1 MTKDNMDRLMWLR
14 KVLAEG
20 DVDLMREM
28 LKVFAEELMGLK
40 ATRSA
45 APLTVSRARSVPTAA
60 MDTASA
66 RSTRG
71 RARSSFPFPN
81 CVKVPTS
88 RTGCFRTAG
97 VRSVR
102 SSP

>member
-40 ATRSA
+40 PTRSA

-60 MDTASA
+60 MDTAPAS
-66 RSTRG
+66 STRG
-71 RARSSFPFPN
+71 QARSNSPSQS
-81 CVKVPTS
+81 CVKAPTS
-88 RTGCFRTAG
+88 PTGCFRTAG